1 MSDRDNTVTRRRLIL
16 VRHAI
21 TVGPFLN
28 LLEPLRSP
36 ENTLLASRPYLYE
49 IINKINET
57 IDLSNIDPSKP
68 LNKPLMPKI
77 SDEQITLI
85 HKFLTQETDIR
96 SDIRGG
102 KNNFF
107 MDRDSIDNSGAWHL
121 IKTANL
127 LFERLG
133 LDHSDSEDVLPDYV
147 QDLDTGYYGTSNG
160 DISKLQQSMLTN
172 TTTVGLLR
180 YEELQCLIDMIR
192 ASNDFQAFDVLDA
205 IIPPPEIRTLTRNQ
219 DEEQISFGPE
229 WRKKQF
235 LAEGYA
241 LELTYVVQ
249 EGKIIAIPNEA
260 SILHPKFQPLPDDWS
275 APDAWPTELTR
286 TMIKGNSDPNYYSDY
301 RNQLEAFQRSMSR

>member
-1 MSDRDNTVTRRRLIL
+1 LKY
-16 VRHAI
+16 
-21 TVGPFLN
+21 
-28 LLEPLRSP
+28 LRST
-36 ENTLLASRPYLYE
+36 ENTLLASNPYLNE
-49 IINKINET
+49 INKTINL
-57 IDLSNIDPSKP
+57 DKIDPSKP

-77 SDEQITLI
+77 SDEQIKLI
-85 HKFLTQETDIR
+85 HRFLTQETQIL
-96 SDIRGG
+96 SDIREG

-133 LDHSDSEDVLPDYV
+133 LDHSDSEDVLPRFV
-147 QDLDTGYYGTSNG
+147 QHLSTGYYGTSNG

-205 IIPPPEIRTLTRNQ
+205 IIPPPEIRTLTRNK
-219 DEEQISFGPE
+219 DKEQISFGPE

-260 SILHPKFQPLPDDWS
+260 SILRPEFQPLPHAWS
-275 APDAWPTELTR
+275 AQDAWPTEFIR
-286 TMIKGNSDPNYYSDY
+286 TAITGNSDTDYYGFY
-301 RNQLEAFQRSMSR
+301 RTQLETFRRSMSH